1 MPALERHDDVF
12 VLDIGDT
19 ENRFHPDWLTS
30 VNDLLDEVEKA
41 EGPRAL
47 VTADEHGVRQAAAEI
62 AGPQA
67 AKAGPTPGTI
77 KTRMYAPVLDGLRRQ
92 DY

>member
-47 VTADEHGVRQAAAEI
+47 VTADE
-62 AGPQA
+62 
-67 AKAGPTPGTI
+67 
-77 KTRMYAPVLDGLRRQ
+77 Q